1 MFHVL
6 FFFLFALLN
15 QTVLKGEDIHCI
27 MLSEINFA
35 DCNQDLADVY
45 FCSLTK
51 EQQDWVYSLW
61 KAALEDRSTPIR
73 KRREI
78 RTLTEEERE
87 TFFSALN
94 KLKNDTTVKPNKFD
108 TLALIHSNRTLC
120 SAHRGSNFLGWHR
133 IYLLLFETAIRE
145 QDNSVTLPYWDSVL
159 DNQNI
164 TDSRDT
170 VIFTDKFLGNG
181 DGIVDSGPFKHWI
194 DINNCPLQRKV
205 SRIDHTELPS
215 PDIIN
220 MIENDNKVRHVADVI
235 DHLGKA
241 EQLLTIEGQHN
252 LPHEWIGGTMDILNS
267 SARDPTFILH
277 HAFIDYVWEKFRQ
290 KQERLGENPE
300 YYPSLG
306 KTSETDKYNLT
317 AFHNATNVMACFP
330 WMENKDGYRSD
341 YVGILYEYEESPKC
355 PDCGKSKYIT
365 CNDKLNRCIGIVP
378 TESEEENRSPWG
390 TIVGI
395 IIGGILLCLIIV
407 SLILRPKTSL
417 SRSGYSSL

>member
-6 FFFLFALLN
+6 LFFLFGLLN

-35 DCNQDLADVY
+35 DCNQDLSNEY
-45 FCSLTK
+45 FCSLTD

-133 IYLLLFETAIRE
+133 VYLLLFETAIRE

-164 TDSRDT
+164 TGSRDT

-220 MIENDNKVRHVADVI
+220 MIENDIKVRHVADVI

-252 LPHEWIGGTMDILNS
+252 LPHEWVGGTMDILNS

-290 KQERLGENPE
+290 KQERLGEDPE

-330 WMENKDGYRSD
+330 WMMNKSGYLSN
-341 YVGILYEYEESPKC
+341 YVGILYEYEDSPKC
-355 PDCGKSKYIT
+355 PDCGNSKYIT
-365 CNDKLNRCIGIVP
+365 CNEKLNRCIGIVP
-378 TESEEENRSPWG
+378 TESEEENSSPW
-390 TIVGI
+390 I
-395 IIGGILLCLIIV
+395 IIGGAITFGIIIV
-407 SLILRPKTSL
+407 CFLLAMSKKSH
-417 SRSGYSSL
+417 SRSSYSKI